1 MRETEPEPPGHPSD
15 EPEAAAA
22 IVSIDRGALVRDA
35 IRNTSLL
42 GALASGLALILASP
56 ELALAI
62 GVGTGFGVVN
72 FVLLARGVG
81 GAIDR
86 TVAGVERTRQEL
98 ASKPGGPTGDDAGAA
113 DEGLD
118 PELVGDRPRGAGG
131 SFRLALSVVLVAA
144 ALFLL
149 PTDPAGVPIGVIIT
163 LVGASVAAS
172 SHNRRSNPG
181 PRRRV

>member
-1 MRETEPEPPGHPSD
+1 MRGIEPEP
-15 EPEAAAA
+15 EPEVAP
-22 IVSIDRGALVRDA
+22 IVSIDRRAVVRDA
-35 IRNTSLL
+35 IRNSSLL

-56 ELALAI
+56 ELAIAI

-98 ASKPGGPTGDDAGAA
+98 ATGGPGGEAAGAA
-113 DEGLD
+113 SEGLD
-118 PELVGDRPRGAGG
+118 PALVVDRPRGAGG

-149 PTDPAGVPIGVIIT
+149 PTDPVGVPIGVIIT
-163 LVGASVAAS
+163 LVGASAATS

-181 PRRRV
+181 PPRRV